1 MKKRMVIASL
11 LGLILVLAMSVPAM
25 ARHTPQNSH
34 HHHLVLPNG
43 TCLDIVSV
51 HTGMDHAKDNT
62 DGVSRVEIHHN
73 FGPHTLGCADGLH

>member
-43 TCLDIVSV
+43 RCLDIVSV
-51 HTGMDHAKDNT
+51 HDGMSHADDQT
-62 DGVSRVEIHHN
+62 VSRVGIFHN